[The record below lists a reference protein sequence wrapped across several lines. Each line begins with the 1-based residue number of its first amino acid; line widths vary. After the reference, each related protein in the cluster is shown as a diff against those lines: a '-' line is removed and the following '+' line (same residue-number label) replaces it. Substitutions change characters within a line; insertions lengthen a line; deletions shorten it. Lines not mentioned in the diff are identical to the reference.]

1 MTGKGSTLDIFRIH
15 GGNRLNG
22 SVKVSGSK
30 NGALPILFA
39 SLLCDG
45 EVTLQNVPVALRDIG
60 MSLRILETLGVES
73 EVAEDGSVSLQVTDS
88 GNTRADYKQVSQM
101 RASICSLGPLLARR
115 GEAIVSLP
123 GGCNIGDRPI
133 DLHIQGMEALGADV
147 SIENGY
153 VKARASHLRGG
164 TVYLSGPMG
173 PTVLGTQ
180 NVMMAAV
187 GADGDTVIEGA
198 ACEPEVRATAG
209 FLRAM
214 GVKVE
219 GDGTHEI
226 HIEGQGRLE
235 GAGCLGATSFDVPPD
250 RIETGTYVLAGAIA
264 GGEVT
269 VEGCIPSE
277 NSALLNLLE
286 RIGVSVEVGEKTLTV
301 RGVDTVTPVD
311 VSMLPYPAFPTD
323 LQGPLMALLCRGT
336 GVSLIT
342 DKVFP
347 DRFNHLS
354 ELRRFGAKVRKEG
367 PIAIIEGGAPL
378 SGAKV
383 MASDLRASACLVLAG
398 LVADGITDVNRIYHL
413 DRGYERMEEKLR
425 GLGAEVER
433 LPEQVVEQDLDPELV

>member
-1 MTGKGSTLDIFRIH
+1 MDIFRIH

-45 EVTLQNVPVALRDIG
+45 EVTLQNVPIALRDIG
-60 MSLRILETLGVES
+60 MSLRILQTLGVES

-101 RASICSLGPLLARR
+101 RASICALGPLLARR
-115 GEAIVSLP
+115 GKAIVSLP

-133 DLHIQGMEALGADV
+133 DLHIRGMEALGAEV
-147 SIENGY
+147 TIENGY
-153 VKARASHLRGG
+153 VMAHAPRLRGG

-173 PTVLGTQ
+173 STVLGTQ

-187 GADGDTVIEGA
+187 GADGDTFIEGA

-214 GVKVE
+214 GVKIE

-264 GGEVT
+264 GDEVT
-269 VEGCIPSE
+269 VEGCIPS
-277 NSALLNLLE
+277 
-286 RIGVSVEVGEKTLTV
+286 
-301 RGVDTVTPVD
+301 
-311 VSMLPYPAFPTD
+311 
-323 LQGPLMALLCRGT
+323 
-336 GVSLIT
+336 
-342 DKVFP
+342 
-347 DRFNHLS
+347 
-354 ELRRFGAKVRKEG
+354 
-367 PIAIIEGGAPL
+367 
-378 SGAKV
+378 
-383 MASDLRASACLVLAG
+383 
-398 LVADGITDVNRIYHL
+398 
-413 DRGYERMEEKLR
+413 
-425 GLGAEVER
+425 
-433 LPEQVVEQDLDPELV
+433 

>member
-39 SLLCDG
+39 SLLCDW
-45 EVTLQNVPVALRDIG
+45 EVTLQNVPIALRDIG

-133 DLHIQGMEALGADV
+133 DLHIHGMEALGAKV
-147 SIENGY
+147 TIENGY
-153 VKARASHLRGG
+153 VMARASHLRGS

-323 LQGPLMALLCRGT
+323 LQGPLMALLCRYRSQPHHRQ
-336 GVSLIT
+336 GVPRSLQSSFRVASLWRQGSQGGPNSHHRGWCSVVGSQG
-342 DKVFP
+342 DGE
-347 DRFNHLS
+347 RS
-354 ELRRFGAKVRKEG
+354 ESER
-367 PIAIIEGGAPL
+367 L
-378 SGAKV
+378 SGAGG
-383 MASDLRASACLVLAG
+383 SGGRWNHGCESYLPSRSGLRAHGRETAWS
-398 LVADGITDVNRIYHL
+398 RS
-413 DRGYERMEEKLR
+413 
-425 GLGAEVER
+425 
-433 LPEQVVEQDLDPELV
+433 